1 MVRRFFSKRSSS
13 TPKPSPSTSSS
24 TGRSNQRP
32 QPQSNGNSAAAS
44 SSNAERPATTTS
56 GPGAHSVGAANNVF
70 RVTIPFNVTPGSD
83 FQVFAGDRLVRVRC
97 PLDSSP
103 GQVLQIS
110 LPGGSGGGGGPS
122 VPNPRG
128 GRGAAAAAGGSPE
141 NTAGSNGGVPNDRS
155 RRNSEGVE
163 PMPNGGYMVRIP
175 DGVGGGQQF
184 PIMIMGRQLMVSC
197 PPNGSSGMRVQIFP
211 GTDLNESAPQ
221 PRRRPQPRAQSTMQ
235 QFEVI
240 VPNGVTGGQPFALMA
255 AGQRIVVTCPPNAL
269 PGQRIRF
276 PVPMNLLQST
286 KKTVES
292 RKDVAKRLGVDEV
305 ALKFDGG
312 WARTIRVD
320 DGDLKFQWVR
330 QNGEEGAVKK
340 DRFDIKTSAYV
351 RKIDYSSG
359 VKNKYLTGTISLV
372 PATEGL
378 VDSRVTADGNEI
390 IGYADIATAQT
401 KNFDEKVHWFHDT
414 CQDLSVEWNQGHMR
428 MNVRRDYLLSDS
440 VSSVMSLSQKDLR
453 KVWRLEFIGEDGIDA
468 GGLTREWYQLI
479 TEELF
484 NPDIGLWTFSAT
496 NQMCMQINP
505 ASGKTQNQK
514 PKTSYPSL
522 SLYIVYHFCHVLHL
536 ILMRKILCVSR

>member
-1 MVRRFFSKRSSS
+1 MVRRFFGRKGTEKKKSSLSGSRNGRNNGAGSGSSS
-13 TPKPSPSTSSS
+13 QSDRPSS
-24 TGRSNQRP
+24 T
-32 QPQSNGNSAAAS
+32 A
-44 SSNAERPATTTS
+44 S
-56 GPGAHSVGAANNVF
+56 GPGAHNVSGGNNVF

-110 LPGGSGGGGGPS
+110 LPGGSGGGASGS
-122 VPNPRG
+122 NQRG
-128 GRGAAAAAGGSPE
+128 GRGNEGNGNSSGS
-141 NTAGSNGGVPNDRS
+141 DRNH
-155 RRNSEGVE
+155 RNSDGVE

-175 DGVGGGQQF
+175 EGVTGGQQF
-184 PIMIMGRQLMVSC
+184 PITILGRQLMVSC
-197 PPNGSSGMRVQIFP
+197 PPNGSAGMRVQIFP
-211 GTDLNESAPQ
+211 GTDLANSNPGPSQ
-221 PRRRPQPRAQSTMQ
+221 PPPPRPQSAMQ

-255 AGQRIVVTCPPNAL
+255 AGQRIVVTCPPNAV

-276 PVPMNLLQST
+276 PVPMNLLQNN
-286 KKTVES
+286 KKSAES

-320 DGDLKFQWVR
+320 DGDLKFQWVK
-330 QNGEEGAVKK
+330 QNGEEGAVTK

-359 VKNKYLTGTISLV
+359 AYNKYLTGTISMV
-372 PATEGL
+372 PASEGL
-378 VDSRVTADGNEI
+378 VDSRVTADGTEI

-401 KNFDEKVHWFHDT
+401 KNFDEKVQWFQET
-414 CQDLSVEWNQGHMR
+414 CSDLSVEWNQGHMR
-428 MNVRRDYLLSDS
+428 MNVRRDYLLGDS

-505 ASGKTQNQK
+505 ASGK
-514 PKTSYPSL
+514 
-522 SLYIVYHFCHVLHL
+522 L
-536 ILMRKILCVSR
+536 IIES

>member
-1 MVRRFFSKRSSS
+1 MVVETKMVRRFFNKRRNAEQSSS
-13 TPKPSPSTSSS
+13 DSATTS
-24 TGRSNQRP
+24 RSNSGQGQGQR
-32 QPQSNGNSAAAS
+32 QANGSS
-44 SSNAERPATTTS
+44 SSNSGERPSSTTS
-56 GPGAHSVGAANNVF
+56 GPGAHSIGGSNNVF

-110 LPGGSGGGGGPS
+110 LPGGAGGGGTAPNQRGARPASNGPS
-122 VPNPRG
+122 AAPAPN
-128 GRGAAAAAGGSPE
+128 
-141 NTAGSNGGVPNDRS
+141 TDRS

-175 DGVGGGQQF
+175 EGVQGGQQF
-184 PIMIMGRQLMVSC
+184 PITIMGRQLMVSC
-197 PPNGSSGMRVQIFP
+197 PPNGSAGMRVQIFP
-211 GTDLNESAPQ
+211 GTDLADATPQ
-221 PRRRPQPRAQSTMQ
+221 PRRTRAPPRTQSTMQ

-255 AGQRIVVTCPPNAL
+255 AGQRIVVTCPPNAV

-276 PVPMNLLQST
+276 PVPMNLLQNNKKST
-286 KKTVES
+286 ES

-320 DGDLKFQWVR
+320 NGDLKFQWVR
-330 QNGEEGAVKK
+330 QNGEEGAVTK
-340 DRFDIKTSAYV
+340 DRFDIRTSAYV
-351 RKIDYSSG
+351 RKIDYSVG
-359 VKNKYLTGTISLV
+359 TNNKYLTGTISLV

-378 VDSRVTADGNEI
+378 VDSRVTADGTEI

-401 KNFDEKVHWFHDT
+401 KSFDEKVQWFQDT

-428 MNVRRDYLLSDS
+428 MNVRRDYLLGDS

-484 NPDIGLWTFSAT
+484 NPDIGLWTFSAA

-505 ASGKTQNQK
+505 ASGKSET
-514 PKTSYPSL
+514 TFVESFLSSSVSY
-522 SLYIVYHFCHVLHL
+522 F
-536 ILMRKILCVSR
+536 